1 MARKLRIGFS
11 AMCGVLCLTTVVF
24 WVRSYRLN
32 EVIAFPA
39 PGTRFHVQSLVGRVV
54 FGRASNSVSFRQDV
68 TDSLRKA
75 FRKRENRFGFSSYR
89 AVPGDPLNDLFNI
102 VVPHGSLVAVFALL
116 AVVPWIVSLKRQFSL
131 RTLLITTTF
140 LAVALGLIAA
150 LR

>member
-1 MARKLRIGFS
+1 MTRKLRIAFS
-11 AMCGVLCLTTVVF
+11 AGCGVLCLITIVF

-39 PGTRFHVQSLVGRVV
+39 AGTRFHVQSLVGRVV

-75 FRKRENRFGFSSYR
+75 FRNRENRFGFSSYR
-89 AVPGDPLNDLFNI
+89 AAPGDPLNDLFNV
-102 VVPHGSLVAVFALL
+102 VVPHWALVAVFALL
-116 AVVPWIVSLKRQFSL
+116 AAVPWIVSLKRQFSL

-140 LAVALGLIAA
+140 LALAVGLIVAL
-150 LR
+150 R